1 MAEFAIVNM
10 ISYEFGLGN
19 MSMSNA
25 PKKNFLFKKDSAS
38 TPSPASKPKQDTWQV
53 LIVDD
58 DDGVHKLSKLVLN
71 TYQYKGKS
79 LSIFHA
85 YNFDQALE
93 QIQTIEDLS
102 LILLDVVMETDD
114 AGLRVAKHVREEFS
128 NTLVRIILRTGQPG
142 DMPEHEVM
150 LNYDINDYKSKTEL
164 TSQRLFSSIT
174 ASLRAYEHLIQLD
187 KMAKELSIFNESLE
201 AKVAKR
207 TKQLEQANADLRN
220 TLSELEETKQQLIHS
235 EKLASIG
242 QLAAGVAHEINTP
255 LGYVSSNMESL
266 AEHLDDVKLAW
277 SDFEKSSSEL
287 ATQLS
292 NKHDLEF
299 IFEDTNTIIESVEN
313 GLKRIRVISK
323 DLGHFSQMEKLPIA
337 NVDVNK
343 DVIQLAVNMVNSE
356 LSPGIDL
363 EMNLSDIPLTSCLP
377 IELSQ
382 VIINMLMNANDAIGE
397 NGKIDVTSQVN
408 NKHIN
413 IIISDD
419 GCGMDQSTVNK
430 LFDPFFTTK
439 DVGEGTGLG
448 LSVSHKIIESHQ
460 GSISVESELGKGS
473 RFTIAIPVLN

>member
-1 MAEFAIVNM
+1 M
-10 ISYEFGLGN
+10 
-19 MSMSNA
+19 
-25 PKKNFLFKKDSAS
+25 
-38 TPSPASKPKQDTWQV
+38 
-53 LIVDD
+53 
-58 DDGVHKLSKLVLN
+58 
-71 TYQYKGKS
+71 
-79 LSIFHA
+79 
-85 YNFDQALE
+85 
-93 QIQTIEDLS
+93 
-102 LILLDVVMETDD
+102 
-114 AGLRVAKHVREEFS
+114 
-128 NTLVRIILRTGQPG
+128 
-142 DMPEHEVM
+142 
-150 LNYDINDYKSKTEL
+150 
-164 TSQRLFSSIT
+164 
-174 ASLRAYEHLIQLD
+174 
-187 KMAKELSIFNESLE
+187 
-201 AKVAKR
+201 
-207 TKQLEQANADLRN
+207 
-220 TLSELEETKQQLIHS
+220 
-235 EKLASIG
+235 
-242 QLAAGVAHEINTP
+242 
-255 LGYVSSNMESL
+255 
-266 AEHLDDVKLAW
+266 AW
-277 SDFEKSSSEL
+277 SDFEKNSSEL

-299 IFEDTNTIIESVEN
+299 IFDDTNTIIESVEN

-460 GSISVESELGKGS
+460 GSIGVESELGKGS
-473 RFTIAIPVLN
+473 RFTIAIPIIN